1 MSNIRNVN
9 QSVKE
14 WIKNESID
22 HNNPM
27 CLRIALAAAL
37 ATRNKK
43 YTEIKENDSRHY
55 TKRLIEY
62 DTIRAYSTFN

>member
-22 HNNPM
+22 RNNPM

-37 ATRNKK
+37 ATP
-43 YTEIKENDSRHY
+43 EIKNILKSKKATRG
-55 TKRLIEY
+55 I
-62 DTIRAYSTFN
+62 IRKG

>member
-27 CLRIALAAAL
+27 CLRVASAADL
-37 ATRNKK
+37 ATPYIKNIFKSKK
-43 YTEIKENDSRHY
+43 ATRGI
-55 TKRLIEY
+55 
-62 DTIRAYSTFN
+62 IRKG

>member
-1 MSNIRNVN
+1 MSNIRN
-9 QSVKE
+9 VKE

-37 ATRNKK
+37 ATP
-43 YTEIKENDSRHY
+43 EIKNILKSKKATRGN
-55 TKRLIEY
+55 
-62 DTIRAYSTFN
+62 IRKG